1 MEARQPVK
9 TLMPN
14 FHTASRIVIL
24 PTLFNSVANS
34 TVLNLSDL
42 KDSQPT
48 SMSFHVTLLSFFL
61 ASSDAFVQFFFGWAD
76 LPQKVSFLMFKEFT
90 IVLIGTR
97 KMPAT

>member
-1 MEARQPVK
+1 
-9 TLMPN
+9 
-14 FHTASRIVIL
+14 
-24 PTLFNSVANS
+24 
-34 TVLNLSDL
+34 
-42 KDSQPT
+42 
-48 SMSFHVTLLSFFL
+48 MSFHVTLLSFFL